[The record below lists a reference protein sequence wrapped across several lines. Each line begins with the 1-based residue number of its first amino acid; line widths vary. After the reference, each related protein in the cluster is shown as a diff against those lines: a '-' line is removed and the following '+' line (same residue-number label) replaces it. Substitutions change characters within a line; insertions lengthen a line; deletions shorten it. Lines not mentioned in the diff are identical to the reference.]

1 MNVLT
6 VENEKIKQ
14 IDFYCR
20 KCKKS
25 MKMTYEL
32 SGEDETPV
40 FNGMVMRCHTN
51 KCKRVMMLKNYTEGK
66 IKRHMDE
73 KGKCYI

>member
-1 MNVLT
+1 
-6 VENEKIKQ
+6 
-14 IDFYCR
+14 
-20 KCKKS
+20 

-32 SGEDETPV
+32 SGEEETPV
-40 FNGMVMRCHTN
+40 LNGIVMRCHTN

-66 IKRHMDE
+66 LKLHMDE

>member
-1 MNVLT
+1 MNILL
-6 VENEKIKQ
+6 VENIEIKQ

-20 KCKKS
+20 KCRKS
-25 MKMTYEL
+25 MKMSYEL

-40 FNGMVMRCHTN
+40 LNGMVMRCHTN
-51 KCKRVMMLKNYTEGK
+51 KCKKVMMLKNYTEGK
-66 IKRHMDE
+66 IKRHMDD